1 MVKVMLVI
9 CSVLV
14 MYVAWIIAFKIYKAR
29 YHGQRL
35 KPEAVPPSSQDQTSI
50 STAQKP
56 HELVMTVDAYE
67 LELFDDIAKMLF
79 KQPAIITE
87 RTHAEGLQQKW
98 LNRMPLQT
106 NSVIRKMDLG
116 EWSIYWNFYGQSI
129 EYYVGRYGVFYTHVD
144 RHGEEHRYEHRFE
157 SDHAHCA

>member
-1 MVKVMLVI
+1 MVKVMFFI
-9 CSVLV
+9 CSMLVLYAGW
-14 MYVAWIIAFKIYKAR
+14 MIAFKIYKAR

-35 KPEAVPPSSQDQTSI
+35 KPETLLSSQNQAPI
-50 STAQKP
+50 SAAPKL
-56 HELVMTVDAYE
+56 HELAVTVDAYE

-79 KQPAIITE
+79 KQQAIITE
-87 RTHAEGLQQKW
+87 RAQAEILQQKW

-144 RHGEEHRYEHRFE
+144 RNGEEHRHEHRFE